1 MLINSFGFYWNGC
14 LYFLLAGSISGRT
27 VAAEKQQGS
36 VVGKVKGDFLLE
48 QPNTKH
54 LGSPPGSQVPT
65 GCPPSPGGFSQIP
78 ALAAAPPVAQ
88 PLGCFS
94 AALLLGS
101 GFKKKNN
108 TVEPSTQLAEVVQ
121 GSSCQLLGSFGSWG
135 ETWAS
140 PSKARLHP
148 ELFPAGIFPPHP
160 LTGSEGAAVLGMKSG
175 AARAG
180 GKAARGK
187 PHVCLSSVG
196 CSGSVAAKR

>member
-65 GCPPSPGGFSQIP
+65 GCSP
-78 ALAAAPPVAQ
+78 PPVAQ
-88 PLGCFS
+88 PPGCFS

-101 GFKKKNN
+101 GFKKKNS
-108 TVEPSTQLAEVVQ
+108 TVEPSTQPAEVVQ
-121 GSSCQLLGSFGSWG
+121 GSSCQLLGSFGSWV

-140 PSKARLHP
+140 PSKAHLHP
-148 ELFPAGIFPPHP
+148 ELFRAGIFPPHP
-160 LTGSEGAAVLGMKSG
+160 LAGSEGAAVLGMKNG

-187 PHVCLSSVG
+187 PHICLSSVG
-196 CSGSVAAKR
+196 CSGSVAAER